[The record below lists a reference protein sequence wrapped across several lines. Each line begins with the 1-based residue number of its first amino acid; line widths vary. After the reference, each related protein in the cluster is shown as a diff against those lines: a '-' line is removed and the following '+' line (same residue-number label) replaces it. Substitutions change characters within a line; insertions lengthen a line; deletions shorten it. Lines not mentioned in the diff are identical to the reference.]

1 MPTIALI
8 AIGAGQPTGLPGSWG
23 CPGSDG
29 RTEEKTMLKHA
40 CWTALAAAS
49 LASGVAVAQTF
60 PSRTIHLVSGVT
72 PGSASDT
79 TARIVAENK
88 LGVGGLIGAAY
99 VAKAD
104 PDGHVIS
111 IYTSAFTVAPLL
123 SPGPLDPKELTPV
136 ATLGT
141 VPTVLV
147 VSTAKN
153 YKTVADLVAAAKAK
167 AGAVVATTAGIGSS
181 THMNLERFRIAAGI
195 EVLHVPMKGAP
206 DALTEVLTGRADFY
220 FALPFQVGP
229 QVKEGKLRALAVGS
243 PRRSALFPDVPTTVE
258 AGYPNSDYNFWIGAL
273 VASRTPREIV
283 LRLNKEF
290 NAAVSSPEVREK
302 FLKLGVDPLSMSL
315 PDFEAMIRKEFES
328 NAQLIKAAG
337 ITAN

>member
-1 MPTIALI
+1 MTTLERNRWSLFVA
-8 AIGAGQPTGLPGSWG
+8 A
-23 CPGSDG
+23 
-29 RTEEKTMLKHA
+29 MLVSGI
-40 CWTALAAAS
+40 AAAQS
-49 LASGVAVAQTF
+49 F
-60 PSRTIHLVSGVT
+60 PSRTIRLVSGVT

-79 TARIVAENK
+79 TARIVAEKLQASLGQAVIVENK

-99 VAKAD
+99 VAHTE
-104 PDGHVIS
+104 PDGHAIS

-136 ATLGT
+136 ATIGT

-153 YKTVADLVAAAKAK
+153 YRTVAELVAAAKAK
-167 AGAVVATTAGIGSS
+167 PGAIVRNTAGIGSCKAL
-181 THMNLERFRIAAGI
+181 NLDRFRISAGI
-195 EVLHVPMKGAP
+195 DVLQLPMKGAP

-273 VASRTPREIV
+273 VASKTPRDIV
-283 LRLNKEF
+283 QRLNKEF

-302 FLKLGVDPLSMSL
+302 FLKLGVDPLTMSL
-315 PDFEAMIRKEFES
+315 PDFEAMIKQEFES
-328 NAQLIKAAG
+328 NARLIKAAG
-337 ITAN
+337 IQAN

>member
-1 MPTIALI
+1 MPTIAPI
-8 AIGAGQPTGLPGSWG
+8 AIEAGRPTGSPGSSG

-29 RTEEKTMLKHA
+29 RTEEKTMLKRVF
-40 CWTALAAAS
+40 WTALAAAS
-49 LASGVAVAQTF
+49 LASGVAAAQTF

-79 TARIVAENK
+79 TARIVAEKLQASLGQAVIVENK

-99 VAKAD
+99 VAKAE

-206 DALTEVLTGRADFY
+206 DALTEALTGRADFY

-243 PRRSALFPDVPTTVE
+243 PKRSALFPDV
-258 AGYPNSDYNFWIGAL
+258 SK
-273 VASRTPREIV
+273 TPREIV

-290 NAAVSSPEVREK
+290 NAAVNSSEVREK

-315 PDFEAMIRKEFES
+315 PDFEAMIRKEFEA
-328 NAQLIKAAG
+328 NAELIKAAG
-337 ITAN
+337 IKAN

>member
-8 AIGAGQPTGLPGSWG
+8 AIEAGQPTGLPASSG

-29 RTEEKTMLKHA
+29 RTEERTTMSKRNR
-40 CWTALAAAS
+40 WTLLAAAM
-49 LASGVAVAQTF
+49 LVSGIAAAQAF
-60 PSRTIHLVSGVT
+60 PSKTLHLVSGVT

-79 TARIVAENK
+79 TARIVAEKLQASLGQAVIVENK

-123 SPGPLDPKELTPV
+123 SPETLDPKDLTPV

-141 VPTVLV
+141 VPTVV
-147 VSTAKN
+147 
-153 YKTVADLVAAAKAK
+153 
-167 AGAVVATTAGIGSS
+167 VVATTAGIGSS
-181 THMNLERFRIAAGI
+181 THMNLERFRISAGI

-229 QVKEGKLRALAVGS
+229 QVKEG
-243 PRRSALFPDVPTTVE
+243 
-258 AGYPNSDYNFWIGAL
+258 
-273 VASRTPREIV
+273 
-283 LRLNKEF
+283 
-290 NAAVSSPEVREK
+290 
-302 FLKLGVDPLSMSL
+302 
-315 PDFEAMIRKEFES
+315 
-328 NAQLIKAAG
+328 
-337 ITAN
+337 

>member
-1 MPTIALI
+1 MRKSMK
-8 AIGAGQPTGLPGSWG
+8 AIGLY
-23 CPGSDG
+23 
-29 RTEEKTMLKHA
+29 
-40 CWTALAAAS
+40 ALALSLGTGAA
-49 LASGVAVAQTF
+49 LAQHF
-60 PSRTIHLVSGVT
+60 PSRTVRLVSGVT

-79 TARIVAENK
+79 TARIIAEKLQASLGQAVIVENK

-99 VAKAD
+99 VANAE
-104 PDGHVIS
+104 PDGHTIS

-123 SPGPLDPKELTPV
+123 SPGPLDPKNLAPV
-136 ATLGT
+136 ATIGT

-147 VSTAKN
+147 VSTAKS
-153 YKTVADLVAAAKAK
+153 YKTVAELVAAAKAK
-167 AGAVVATTAGIGSS
+167 PGAVVATTAGI
-181 THMNLERFRIAAGI
+181 
-195 EVLHVPMKGAP
+195 EVLQVPMKGAP

-273 VASRTPREIV
+273 VASKTPRDIV
-283 LRLNKEF
+283 QRLNKEF

-302 FLKLGVDPLSMSL
+302 FLKLGVDPLTMPL
-315 PDFEAMIRKEFES
+315 PDFEAMIRQEFES
-328 NAQLIKAAG
+328 NARLIKAAG
-337 ITAN
+337 IQAN